1 MSTSTR
7 GPDAARRA
15 WAIGL
20 AAAALLGTPRQAAAD
35 PQACI
40 AANERGNELRWRSKL
55 LAARTELLACAAD
68 ECPQVVRE
76 ECAQLVRRVEA
87 EIPTVIFAVTDA
99 LGRDTAG
106 VAVTVDGLPIAGAV
120 VGGPRAFDP
129 GRYHLR
135 VEAPGLG
142 ARELDLE
149 VRAGEKN
156 RVVRVALGAP
166 PSAAAPPPAPSP
178 VDGGGRPVPPA
189 VWVLGG
195 VSLVGLGAFTVFA
208 LRGKD
213 TEGCAPGC
221 TRDQVDSLRRD
232 YLIGDISLGVA
243 AVSLGVATVL
253 FLTRPTVPP
262 ARLGAAT
269 APLAGSW

>member
-1 MSTSTR
+1 MPTSAR

-15 WAIGL
+15 WAVAL

-40 AANERGNELRWRSKL
+40 AANERGNELRWKSKL
-55 LAARTELLACAAD
+55 LAARAELLACSAD
-68 ECPQVVRE
+68 DCPQVVRE

-87 EIPTVIFAVTDA
+87 ETPTLIFTVTDA
-99 LGRDTAG
+99 HGRDATGAG
-106 VAVTVDGLPIAGAV
+106 VTVDGLPIAGAI
-120 VGGPRAFDP
+120 VGSPRAFDP
-129 GRYHLR
+129 GTYHLR
-135 VEAPGLG
+135 VEAPQLG
-142 ARELDLE
+142 ARELE
-149 VRAGEKN
+149 VVVRAGEKN
-156 RVVRVALGAP
+156 RVVRVALD
-166 PSAAAPPPAPSP
+166 APPPAPAPPPLPPPADS
-178 VDGGGRPVPPA
+178 GGRPVPPA

-195 VSLVGLGAFTVFA
+195 VSLVGLGGFTVFA

-243 AVSLGVATVL
+243 AVSLGVAAVL

-262 ARLGAAT
+262 ARLGAA
-269 APLAGSW
+269 AVPLAGSW